1 LFLSYSK
8 IKRDTTAK
16 NGFNVLLANGEDK
29 EYKGKR
35 DKAKVGSLFPY
46 PFILIPQIITQ
57 PS

>member
-8 IKRDTTAK
+8 IKRDTTAE
-16 NGFNVLLANGEDK
+16 NGFNFLLANGEDK
-29 EYKGKR
+29 EEKVKR

-46 PFILIPQIITQ
+46 PFLLIPQIITQ